1 MSGSEA
7 NCPGKGLPGAD
18 GPGPTRRAPMLE
30 LTCLAILVAFF
41 AVAVL
46 FVRGCERLEDEED

>member
-1 MSGSEA
+1 
-7 NCPGKGLPGAD
+7 
-18 GPGPTRRAPMLE
+18 MLE
-30 LTCLAILVAFF
+30 LTCLVILVAFF